1 MPINCSL
8 CQVEAIFLFDA
19 KDLNRKISDETFSYY
34 RCPKCQLAFLPQIPE
49 NLDDYY
55 SGYYQFPTLE
65 TIAQTAAGERFKLE
79 MVQQFKTAGKLL
91 EIGPSVGVFCYQA
104 KQAGFEVDAIE
115 MSTDCCKFLSQEIG
129 VNAVNSDNPP
139 EAIKNMAAH
148 DVIVLWHNIEHLPD
162 PWACL
167 EQVSQNLNPGGILVV
182 AAPNPDSLG
191 FRVLGSKWPH
201 VDAPRHLNLI
211 PLKTLVEYLEPL
223 KLKPLMTTTNDP
235 GAQYWNRFSWQIYLM
250 NCFNY
255 NGKNYSQKSRWE
267 WIFWA
272 AIGYIFSLPLALLE
286 RRNLNGSAYTAIF
299 KKETLTT

>member
-1 MPINCSL
+1 MATL
-8 CQVEAIFLFDA
+8 CPLCKQNSFFLFKT
-19 KDLNRKISDETFSYY
+19 KDTNRKISDETFSYY
-34 RCPKCQLAFLPQIPE
+34 QCPKCQLVFLPQIPE
-49 NLDDYY
+49 NLGDYY

-65 TIAQTAAGERFKLE
+65 KIAQTAAGERFKLE
-79 MVQQFKTAGKLL
+79 MVQQFKTTGKLL
-91 EIGPSVGVFCYQA
+91 EIGPSIGVFCYQA
-104 KQAGFEVDAIE
+104 KQAGFEVNAIE
-115 MSTDCCKFLSQEIG
+115 MSTDCCEFLSKEIG

-167 EQVSQNLNPGGILVV
+167 EQISQNLNPGGILVV

-211 PLKTLVEYLEPL
+211 PLKALVEYLEPF
-223 KLKPLMTTTNDP
+223 KLKPMMTTTNDP
-235 GAQYWNRFSWQIYLM
+235 GAQYWNRFSWQVCLM
-250 NCFNY
+250 NYFSS
-255 NGKNYSQKSRWE
+255 NGECYSQKSRLE

-272 AIGYIFSLPLALLE
+272 ALGYIISLPLALLE

-299 KKETLTT
+299 QKELLTT